1 MITIYKFACKGTKK
15 IGKNVIII
23 AFSFVISNIIPNF
36 ATTFK
41 EQQTFSAMKFQ
52 LYQPQAIHELGNR
65 KNQEDS
71 IYPLKGD
78 ATTDDRLFLV
88 CDGMGGHD
96 KGEVASAA
104 ICKGMSEAM
113 KQLMTSHQFI
123 HDEQFDYALAKA
135 YDSLDAADETR
146 EGKMGSTMTF
156 LCLHKGGCMVA
167 HIGDSRIYHLRPQTG
182 EVLYRSRDHS
192 LVQQLYELGEISYNE
207 MGTSPRKNII
217 LKAMQ
222 PYQDERVKAT
232 IVHIT
237 DIREGDYFYMCS
249 DGMLE
254 EMEDDELMDILKA
267 DNTDE
272 EKAQELIR
280 RTIDNAD
287 NHSAYLIQ
295 IKAVEHEEGDE
306 NLINDEEEERRKSKA
321 LNDQN
326 KNKAWDI
333 ANDNDHQ
340 STKMVAASAP
350 KKNGKKNLIILAVLL
365 IIGLIVAAVLLW
377 GGKKEASTPNEDEES
392 NATENISDMLH
403 MDEDAETEEN
413 EQIPSAKPYLE
424 KKAEDKNSPIEPD
437 ILPESKPV
445 IIHDQ
450 VGNVEDGSAK
460 KSVN

>member
-1 MITIYKFACKGTKK
+1 
-15 IGKNVIII
+15 
-23 AFSFVISNIIPNF
+23 
-36 ATTFK
+36 
-41 EQQTFSAMKFQ
+41 MKFQ

-71 IYPLKGD
+71 IYPVKGE
-78 ATTDDRLFLV
+78 ATADDRLFLV

-113 KQLMTSHQFI
+113 KEMMTDHSIIQ
-123 HDEQFDYALAKA
+123 DEQFESALTKA
-135 YDSLDAADETR
+135 YDTLDAADEAH

-167 HIGDSRIYHLRPQTG
+167 HIGDSRIYHLRPQTN

-207 MGTSPRKNII
+207 MSTSPRKNII

-237 DIREGDYFYMCS
+237 DIREGDYFYLCS

-254 EMEDDELMDILKA
+254 EMEDDELMDIMKA
-267 DNTDE
+267 DTTDE

-280 RTIDNAD
+280 RTVGNAD
-287 NHSAYLIQ
+287 NHSAYLIR

-306 NLINDEEEERRKSKA
+306 NLVNDEEEERRKSKA

-326 KNKAWDI
+326 KNEAWDMG
-333 ANDNDHQ
+333 NDSDHQ
-340 STKMVAASAP
+340 STRMVAASSS
-350 KKNGKKNLIILAVLL
+350 KKKGKTGLIILAALL
-365 IIGLIVAAVLLW
+365 IIGIAVAAVLLL
-377 GGKKEASTPNEDEES
+377 GGKKDATTPNEDEES
-392 NATENISDMLH
+392 NTTENISDMLH
-403 MDEDAETEEN
+403 MEKDADMEESKED
-413 EQIPSAKPYLE
+413 QIPSAKPYLE
-424 KKAEDKNSPIEPD
+424 KKAEDKNSPVEPD
-437 ILPESKPV
+437 MLPESKP
-445 IIHDQ
+445 IIIQ
-450 VGNVEDGSAK
+450 EQSGNAEDGSAK

>member
-1 MITIYKFACKGTKK
+1 
-15 IGKNVIII
+15 
-23 AFSFVISNIIPNF
+23 
-36 ATTFK
+36 
-41 EQQTFSAMKFQ
+41 MKFQ

-71 IYPLKGD
+71 IYPVKGE

-113 KQLMTSHQFI
+113 KEMMTDHSIIQ
-123 HDEQFDYALAKA
+123 DEQFESALTKA
-135 YDSLDAADETR
+135 YDSLDAADEAH

-167 HIGDSRIYHLRPQTG
+167 HIGDSRIYHLRPQTN

-207 MGTSPRKNII
+207 MSTSPRKNII

-237 DIREGDYFYMCS
+237 DIREGDYFYLCS

-254 EMEDDELMDILKA
+254 EMEDDELMDIMKA
-267 DNTDE
+267 GTTDE

-280 RTIDNAD
+280 RTVGNAD
-287 NHSAYLIQ
+287 NHSAYLIR

-306 NLINDEEEERRKSKA
+306 NLVNDEEEERRKSKA

-326 KNKAWDI
+326 KNEAWDMG
-333 ANDNDHQ
+333 NDNDYQ
-340 STKMVAASAP
+340 STRMVAASSS
-350 KKNGKKNLIILAVLL
+350 KKKGKTGLIILAALLL
-365 IIGLIVAAVLLW
+365 IGLAVAAVLLL
-377 GGKKEASTPNEDEES
+377 GGKKDATTPNEDEES

-403 MDEDAETEEN
+403 MEKDADMEESEED
-413 EQIPSAKPYLE
+413 QIPSAKPYLE
-424 KKAEDKNSPIEPD
+424 KKAEDKNSPVEPD
-437 ILPESKPV
+437 MLPESKP
-445 IIHDQ
+445 IIIQ
-450 VGNVEDGSAK
+450 EQSGNAEDGSAK
-460 KSVN
+460 KSVD

>member
-1 MITIYKFACKGTKK
+1 
-15 IGKNVIII
+15 
-23 AFSFVISNIIPNF
+23 
-36 ATTFK
+36 
-41 EQQTFSAMKFQ
+41 MKFQ
-52 LYQPQAIHELGNR
+52 IYQPLAIQELGNR

-78 ATTDDRLFLV
+78 ATTDDRFFLV

-104 ICKGMSEAM
+104 ICKGMSEAL
-113 KQLMTSHQFI
+113 KVLLADHQQLY
-123 HDEQFDYALAKA
+123 DEQFDTALTQA
-135 YDSLDAADETR
+135 YDTLDAADEAH

-207 MGTSPRKNII
+207 MATSPRKNII

-222 PYQDERVKAT
+222 PFQDERVKAT

-254 EMEDDELMDILKA
+254 QMEDDEMMDILKA
-267 DNTDE
+267 NCTEE
-272 EKAQELIR
+272 EKVQELIN
-280 RTIDNAD
+280 RTQDNAD
-287 NHSAYLIQ
+287 NHSAYLVQ

-306 NLINDEEEERRKSKA
+306 HLLNDEEEERRKNKA

-326 KNKAWDI
+326 KNQAWDEPH
-333 ANDNDHQ
+333 NNEE
-340 STKMVAASAP
+340 STKMVSAAP
-350 KKNGKKNLIILAVLL
+350 KGKNRKKWLIPLLLSLLAGIV
-365 IIGLIVAAVLLW
+365 VAAVLLI
-377 GGKKEASTPNEDEES
+377 GGKKDNTPTEDEDN
-392 NATENISDMLH
+392 NATENISDMLRTDK
-403 MDEDAETEEN
+403 DEAMEEN
-413 EQIPSAKPYLE
+413 EAEEIPSAKPYLE
-424 KKAEDKNSPIEPD
+424 KKTEDKSSPVEPD
-437 ILPESKPV
+437 LLPESKPV
-445 IIHDQ
+445 IIHEHAAT
-450 VGNVEDGSAK
+450 EDGSAMK
-460 KSVN
+460 TD